1 MSKNKKININPAFFN
16 ITPKKG
22 GKRKEKKTK
31 PKTTL
36 KINNV
41 KKALMKKVKEHRQKK
56 LKLQNNDNISK
67 EQSEFQSS
75 LNYLETISKQN
86 KKKKKSNI
94 SINNNL
100 TNNNLTNNNL
110 ASPYLNNVNI
120 VDCRNKYTA
129 RTFIETSPQ
138 FNKHFIVPSQHH
150 YV

>member
-1 MSKNKKININPAFFN
+1 MSKKKKININPAFFN

-56 LKLQNNDNISK
+56 LKLQNNHNISN

-75 LNYLETISKQN
+75 LNYLEKFLLIH
-86 KKKKKSNI
+86 
-94 SINNNL
+94 SIF
-100 TNNNLTNNNL
+100 
-110 ASPYLNNVNI
+110 SI
-120 VDCRNKYTA
+120 
-129 RTFIETSPQ
+129 
-138 FNKHFIVPSQHH
+138 H
-150 YV
+150 